1 VKRSHHDDRP
11 VLITE
16 AEPSLEEQHR
26 ARKRKYSIMMSLRV
40 VFLILAASFYK
51 VTWLMGICAI
61 CAVTLPWMAV
71 LIANDRPPK
80 RAMRLDPFHSD
91 RRPDRQV
98 APTGRDE
105 LPSPGAPARVVDAE
119 E

>member
-1 VKRSHHDDRP
+1 MKLSRRHDGP

-16 AEPSLEEQHR
+16 AELSLEEQHQ
-26 ARKRKYSIMMSLRV
+26 ARKRKYVILMSLRV
-40 VFLILAASFYK
+40 VFLILAASFYR
-51 VTWLMGICAI
+51 VTWLMGICAV

-80 RAMRLDPFHSD
+80 RAMRLTPFHGNRSAGH
-91 RRPDRQV
+91 QV
-98 APTGRDE
+98 SPTSRDV
-105 LPSPGAPARVVDAE
+105 LPPAAEHTRVVDAE

>member
-1 VKRSHHDDRP
+1 VKRTHHHDGP

-26 ARKRKYSIMMSLRV
+26 ARKRKYSIMMGLRV
-40 VFLILAASFYK
+40 VFLILAASFYQ
-51 VTWLMGICAI
+51 VTWLMAI
-61 CAVTLPWMAV
+61 CAACAVALPWMAV

-80 RAMRLDPFHSD
+80 RAMRLDPFHRD
-91 RRPDRQV
+91 RRAARQV
-98 APTGRDE
+98 APTSRDA
-105 LPSPGAPARVVDAE
+105 LPAPGAHARVLDAE